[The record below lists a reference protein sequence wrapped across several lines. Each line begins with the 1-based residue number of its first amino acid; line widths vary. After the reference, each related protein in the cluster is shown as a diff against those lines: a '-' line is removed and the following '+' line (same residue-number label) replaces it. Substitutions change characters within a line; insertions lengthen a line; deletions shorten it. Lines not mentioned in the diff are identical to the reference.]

1 MGRAAATAGALA
13 TLTSTIAPSVAQAG
27 VVQQARLNGKLQVV
41 QVLDFHPDHNAHN
54 KKVIEDWAASTIGPQ
69 NLDLSDLAGFLG
81 SSNIYEKLQA
91 QKQAGQPVDVIFHG
105 LSARLLQLYELTRD
119 ATPQVNRMV
128 ERYGRPYS
136 SARAG
141 HQIGGKWIG
150 LPFYDRVG
158 GCYVRTDKM
167 AEAGYPVE
175 SGVTEH
181 WFTMIEAARAM
192 SNPAQNFYGWGFTV
206 NRSGD
211 GQSLVN
217 NTMWAW
223 GGALADPT
231 GEIVTLFSPETIDA
245 MTWLTDIYM
254 NPVNANM
261 VAPGV
266 NAWNDLSNNE
276 AWLAGTIGF
285 TSNAGTLYAK
295 SVVDG
300 TTTPEGGLLHEVTR
314 LIQWPLGPFGTR
326 LQGSGGHY
334 FYYMNG
340 SQNYDVATQLT
351 DHMLSDEV
359 QVKLWEISPG
369 YVVPAYENRWE
380 HPIIQSNPN
389 SVAFQP
395 VAFNDP
401 PFQGVS
407 YRGPLS
413 EAADAVESQSVQ
425 TDMVGEVLA
434 GKPVIAAVRD
444 AHLRCVDI
452 YQSFGYKGR

>member
-1 MGRAAATAGALA
+1 M
-13 TLTSTIAPSVAQAG
+13 
-27 VVQQARLNGKLQVV
+27 QQARLQGKLQVV

-54 KKVIEDWAASTIGPQ
+54 KKVIEDWAASTVGLQ

-81 SSNIYEKLQA
+81 SSNIYEKLLA
-91 QKQAGQPVDVIFHG
+91 QKQAGQPVDFLFHG
-105 LSARLLQLYELTRD
+105 LAARLLQVYDLTRD
-119 ATPQVNRMV
+119 VTPMVNRMV
-128 ERYGRPYS
+128 QRYGRPYS

-141 HQIGGKWIG
+141 HVIDNKWVG
-150 LPFYDRVG
+150 LPFYDRLG
-158 GCYVRTDKM
+158 GCFVRTDKM
-167 AEAGYPVE
+167 AEAGYPIE
-175 SGVTEH
+175 SGVTER
-181 WFTMIEAARAM
+181 WDTMLEAARAM
-192 SNPAQNFYGWGFTV
+192 SKPSENFSGWGFTV

-217 NTMWAW
+217 NIIWAW

-231 GEIVTLFSPETIDA
+231 GQIVTLFSPETIDGIQ
-245 MTWLTDIYM
+245 WLADIYTR
-254 NPVNANM
+254 NENRDM

-266 NAWNDLSNNE
+266 NAWNDISNNE

-300 TTTPEGGLLHEVTR
+300 TMTPEGRVLHEVTR
-314 LIQWPLGPFGTR
+314 FIQWPVGPFGTR

-334 FYYMNG
+334 FYFMNG
-340 SQNYDVATQLT
+340 SQNFDVAAQLAE
-351 DHMLSDEV
+351 HMLSDEV
-359 QVKLWEISPG
+359 QQALWGISPG
-369 YVVPAYENRWE
+369 YVLPAYENRWN

-413 EAADAVESQSVQ
+413 EAADAVEQQSVQ
-425 TDMVGEVLA
+425 TDMMGEILA

-444 AHLRCVDI
+444 AHLRAVDI